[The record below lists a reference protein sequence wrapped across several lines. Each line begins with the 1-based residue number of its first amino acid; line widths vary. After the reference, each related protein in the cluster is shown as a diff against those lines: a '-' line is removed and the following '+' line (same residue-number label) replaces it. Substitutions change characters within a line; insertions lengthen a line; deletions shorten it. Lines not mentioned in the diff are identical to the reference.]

1 MSEAT
6 ATAPGERLSGRDAAL
21 ARRRA
26 LSLHGKSALQ
36 TGQAAASKS
45 ATQARMAAR
54 SSTPAPTPIS
64 AAAPAAAPSDGRQS
78 SETYSARVEQA
89 RPATPVAPA
98 PLSAVRQRRIEQSQ
112 RGRGDAQPCRPCGR
126 VKPEPPK
133 VEIGTTLAGSTVTG
147 NQVERAARV
156 TGNEA
161 GTCRSVTGTEYVGA
175 EQFGTFCGTAP
186 EPAPAKV
193 GLTSTSRGRRVT
205 GTEVGR
211 SMRVTGDET
220 GTCKRVT
227 GTEYLSAEQAG
238 EFCGTAPEP
247 HPEKSV
253 MGMTAARNA
262 VSGSDLART
271 VKVTGGESG
280 ASRNI
285 TGSAYAD
292 ALVRPS
298 AEGNSPKKVETRR
311 TSNGA
316 MVSGTLPGR
325 SPKLSGDE
333 PGACARVTGSDYM
346 NAEEF
351 VSFCRAEPYQS
362 PAKGGVSRTLKGLD
376 VSGTQVGRSSRVTG
390 DEPGA
395 CKPVTGTAY
404 IGADQ
409 YAEFCAARTAAEAI
423 NRARLGRNADL
434 TGIQPG
440 PDDKMTGNERGAC
453 QTVSGTPYVGE
464 SQTAAACGRPPMA
477 QAYRSRGPEGSQAPA
492 AITGNAMDAGQGGNR
507 TGDFSVVSP
516 ARAAQSSE
524 ARRITGNAYTGGGRI
539 TGPLARATGLVSGT
553 PEFRYRDETAA
564 AAVPAAPQPE
574 AEPAPD
580 RITGAGGDRHITGDA
595 WDRGNRVTG
604 TEGPASRRN
613 PTLRGDA
620 RGTGMGA
627 RAFRDAE
634 TATPTPAPAPTASRI
649 TGSSGN
655 SSAGAAI
662 TVSGGARG

>member
-6 ATAPGERLSGRDAAL
+6 ATATTERLSGREAAI
-21 ARRRA
+21 ARRQA
-26 LSLHGKSALQ
+26 LSLHGKGALKA
-36 TGQAAASKS
+36 GQATAPRS
-45 ATQARMAAR
+45 ATEARMATRA
-54 SSTPAPTPIS
+54 SAPAATATATS
-64 AAAPAAAPSDGRQS
+64 AAPADKPGCSCQQGDN
-78 SETYSARVEQA
+78 TYSARIEEA
-89 RPATPVAPA
+89 RPVTPA
-98 PLSAVRQRRIEQSQ
+98 PVPASRLRRIEQSLK
-112 RGRGDAQPCRPCGR
+112 GRGDAAPCRPCGR
-126 VKPEPPK
+126 IKPEPPK
-133 VEIGTTLAGSTVTG
+133 VEIGTTLAGGTVTG
-147 NQVERAARV
+147 NQVERTSRV

-161 GTCRSVTGTEYVGA
+161 GTCRTVTGTEYVGA
-175 EQFGTFCGTAP
+175 EQFGEFCGTLP

-193 GLTSTSRGRRVT
+193 GTTSTSRGRRVT

-211 SMRVTGDET
+211 STRVTGDET

-227 GTEYLSAEQAG
+227 GTEYLAAEQAG

-247 HPEKSV
+247 RPEKAV

-271 VKVTGGESG
+271 VTVTGGESG

-316 MVSGTLPGR
+316 TVSGTLPGR

-333 PGACARVTGSDYM
+333 PGACARVTGSDYI
-346 NAEEF
+346 NTEEF
-351 VSFCRAEPYQS
+351 KSFCRAEPYQS
-362 PAKGGVSRTLKGLD
+362 PAKVGVSRTLKGLD
-376 VSGTQVGRSSRVTG
+376 VSGTQVGRSAQVTG
-390 DEPGA
+390 DEHGA

-423 NRARLGRNADL
+423 NRARLGRNAEL
-434 TGIQPG
+434 TGTQPG
-440 PDDKMTGNERGAC
+440 PDDKMTGNERGTC
-453 QTVSGTPYVGE
+453 QPVSGTPYLGDNQV
-464 SQTAAACGRPPMA
+464 AAACGRPPMA

-516 ARAAQSSE
+516 ARAAQASE
-524 ARRITGNAYTGGGRI
+524 TRRVTGSAYGVGGRI

-553 PEFRYRDETAA
+553 PEFRYRDETGAV
-564 AAVPAAPQPE
+564 AVPAAPQPVT
-574 AEPAPD
+574 EPAPQ
-580 RITGAGGDRHITGDA
+580 RITGEGRERHITGDA

-604 TEGPASRRN
+604 TEGPATRRN
-613 PTLRGDA
+613 PTLRGDP
-620 RGTGMGA
+620 RGNAMSA
-627 RAFRDAE
+627 RAPRDVE
-634 TATPTPAPAPTASRI
+634 TPAPAPAASRI

-655 SSAGAAI
+655 ASGGAAI

>member
-6 ATAPGERLSGRDAAL
+6 ATATGERLSGREAAI
-21 ARRRA
+21 ARRQA
-26 LSLHGKSALQ
+26 LSLHGKSALKAGD
-36 TGQAAASKS
+36 TAAPRS
-45 ATQARMAAR
+45 ATEARMAAR
-54 SSTPAPTPIS
+54 ASVPAA
-64 AAAPAAAPSDGRQS
+64 AAAPAAAPSCGCRHG
-78 SETYSARVEQA
+78 ETYSARVEEA
-89 RPATPVAPA
+89 RPATPVALDPI
-98 PLSAVRQRRIEQSQ
+98 PAVRQRRMEQSLK
-112 RGRGDAQPCRPCGR
+112 GRGDAPPCRPCGR
-126 VKPEPPK
+126 IKPEPPK

-147 NQVERAARV
+147 NQVERTTRV

-175 EQFGTFCGTAP
+175 EQFGEFCGTLP

-193 GLTSTSRGRRVT
+193 GTSSTSRGRRVT

-211 SMRVTGDET
+211 STRVTGDET

-227 GTEYLSAEQAG
+227 GTEYLAAEQAG

-247 HPEKSV
+247 RPEKAT
-253 MGMTAARNA
+253 MGMTAGRNA

-271 VKVTGGESG
+271 VTVTGGESG
-280 ASRNI
+280 AARHI

-292 ALVRPS
+292 ALARPA
-298 AEGNSPKKVETRR
+298 AEGNGPKKVETRR
-311 TSNGA
+311 TSAGA
-316 MVSGTLPGR
+316 PVSGTLPGR
-325 SPKLSGDE
+325 SSKLSGDE
-333 PGACARVTGSDYM
+333 PGACARVTGSDYV
-346 NAEEF
+346 NTEEF
-351 VSFCRAEPYQS
+351 KSYCRTEPYQS
-362 PAKGGVSRTLKGLD
+362 PAKVGVSRTLKGLD

-390 DEPGA
+390 DEHGT
-395 CKPVTGTAY
+395 CKPVTGTSY

-423 NRARLGRNADL
+423 NRARLGRSADL

-453 QTVSGTPYVGE
+453 QPVSGTPYQGE
-464 SQTAAACGRPPMA
+464 SQTAAACGRAPMA
-477 QAYRSRGPEGSQAPA
+477 QAFRSRGPEGSQAPA

-516 ARAAQSSE
+516 ARAAQASE
-524 ARRITGNAYTGGGRI
+524 TRRITGSAYGVGGRI

-553 PEFRYRDETAA
+553 PEFRYRDEAGA
-564 AAVPAAPQPE
+564 VAVPAAPQPAVE
-574 AEPAPD
+574 AAPQ
-580 RITGAGGDRHITGDA
+580 RITGEGRERHITGDA

-604 TEGPASRRN
+604 TEGPATRRN
-613 PTLRGDA
+613 PTQRGDA
-620 RGTGMGA
+620 RGNAMSA
-627 RAFRDAE
+627 RAFRDVE
-634 TATPTPAPAPTASRI
+634 TPEPSASRI

-655 SSAGAAI
+655 ASAGATI

>member
-6 ATAPGERLSGRDAAL
+6 ATATAERLSGREAAI
-21 ARRRA
+21 ARRQA
-26 LSLHGKSALQ
+26 LSLHGKGALKAGS
-36 TGQAAASKS
+36 TAAPKS
-45 ATQARMAAR
+45 ATEARMAAR
-54 SSTPAPTPIS
+54 TRAPAPTA
-64 AAAPAAAPSDGRQS
+64 AAAPAEAPNCGCQHG
-78 SETYSARVEQA
+78 ETFSARVEEA
-89 RPATPVAPA
+89 RPATPVALA
-98 PLSAVRQRRIEQSQ
+98 PVSAVRQRRIKQSQ
-112 RGRGDAQPCRPCGR
+112 RGRGDAPPCRPCGR
-126 VKPEPPK
+126 IKPEPPK

-147 NQVERAARV
+147 NQVERTSRV
-156 TGNEA
+156 TGNES
-161 GTCRSVTGTEYVGA
+161 GSCRAVTGTEYVGA
-175 EQFGTFCGTAP
+175 EQFGDLCGILP

-193 GLTSTSRGRRVT
+193 GTTSTSRGRRVT

-211 SMRVTGDET
+211 STRVTGDET

-227 GTEYLSAEQAG
+227 GTEYLAAEQAG

-247 HPEKSV
+247 RPEKAV

-271 VKVTGGESG
+271 TKVTGGESG

-333 PGACARVTGSDYM
+333 PGACARVTGSDYV
-346 NAEEF
+346 NTEEF
-351 VSFCRAEPYQS
+351 KSFCRAEPYQS
-362 PAKGGVSRTLKGLD
+362 PAKVGVSRTLKGLD
-376 VSGTQVGRSSRVTG
+376 VSGTQVGRSAQVTG
-390 DEPGA
+390 DEHGA
-395 CKPVTGTAY
+395 CKPVTGTSY

-440 PDDKMTGNERGAC
+440 PDDKMTGNERGTC
-453 QTVSGTPYVGE
+453 QPVSGTPYQGE

-492 AITGNAMDAGQGGNR
+492 SITGNAMDAGQGGNR

-516 ARAAQSSE
+516 ARAAQASE
-524 ARRITGNAYTGGGRI
+524 TRRITGSAYGVGGRI

-553 PEFRYRDETAA
+553 PEFRYRDETGTV
-564 AAVPAAPQPE
+564 AVPAAPQPADE
-574 AEPAPD
+574 AAPE
-580 RITGAGGDRHITGDA
+580 RITGEGRERRITGDA
-595 WDRGNRVTG
+595 WDRGDRVTG
-604 TEGPASRRN
+604 TEGRSAQRRN
-613 PTLRGDA
+613 PTLRGDPRGNGTTA
-620 RGTGMGA
+620 RDN
-627 RAFRDAE
+627 REVER
-634 TATPTPAPAPTASRI
+634 PAAAASRI

-655 SSAGAAI
+655 ANGGAAI

>member
-6 ATAPGERLSGRDAAL
+6 ATAPGERLSGREAAI
-21 ARRRA
+21 ARRQA
-26 LSLHGKSALQ
+26 LSLHGKSALKAGN
-36 TGQAAASKS
+36 TAAPRS
-45 ATQARMAAR
+45 ATEARMAAR
-54 SSTPAPTPIS
+54 ASAPAAAS
-64 AAAPAAAPSDGRQS
+64 AAAPSCGCQH
-78 SETYSARVEQA
+78 SETYSARVEEA
-89 RPATPVAPA
+89 RPATPLALDPI
-98 PLSAVRQRRIEQSQ
+98 PAVRQRRMEQSLK
-112 RGRGDAQPCRPCGR
+112 GRGDAPPCRPCGR
-126 VKPEPPK
+126 IKPEPPK

-147 NQVERAARV
+147 NQVERTPLV

-161 GTCRSVTGTEYVGA
+161 GSCRAVTGTEYVGA
-175 EQFGTFCGTAP
+175 EQFGDLCGILP

-193 GLTSTSRGRRVT
+193 SLTSTSRGRRVT

-211 SMRVTGDET
+211 STRVTGDET

-227 GTEYLSAEQAG
+227 GTEYLAAEQAG

-247 HPEKSV
+247 RPEKAI
-253 MGMTAARNA
+253 MGMTAGRNA

-271 VKVTGGESG
+271 VTVTGGESG
-280 ASRNI
+280 AARHI

-292 ALVRPS
+292 ALARPA
-298 AEGNSPKKVETRR
+298 AEGDGPKKVETRR
-311 TSNGA
+311 TSAGA
-316 MVSGTLPGR
+316 LVSGTLPGR
-325 SPKLSGDE
+325 SSKLSGDE
-333 PGACARVTGSDYM
+333 PGACARVTGSDYV
-346 NAEEF
+346 NTEEF
-351 VSFCRAEPYQS
+351 KSFCRAEPYQS
-362 PAKGGVSRTLKGLD
+362 PAKVGVSRTLKGLD

-390 DEPGA
+390 DEHGT
-395 CKPVTGTAY
+395 CKPVTGTSY

-423 NRARLGRNADL
+423 NRARLGRSADL

-453 QTVSGTPYVGE
+453 QPVSGTPYQGE

-524 ARRITGNAYTGGGRI
+524 TRRVTGSAYGVGGRI

-564 AAVPAAPQPE
+564 VAIPAAPQPAAE
-574 AEPAPD
+574 ATAE
-580 RITGAGGDRHITGDA
+580 RITGEGRERRITGDA
-595 WDRGNRVTG
+595 WDRGGRVTG
-604 TEGPASRRN
+604 TEGPATRRN
-613 PTLRGDA
+613 PTQRGDA
-620 RGTGMGA
+620 RGNAVGA
-627 RAFRDAE
+627 RAFRDVE
-634 TATPTPAPAPTASRI
+634 TPEPSPSRI

-655 SSAGAAI
+655 ASAGATI

>member
-6 ATAPGERLSGRDAAL
+6 ATATAERLSGREAAI
-21 ARRRA
+21 ARRQA
-26 LSLHGKSALQ
+26 LSLHGKGALKAGP
-36 TGQAAASKS
+36 TATPKS
-45 ATQARMAAR
+45 ATAARMAAR
-54 SSTPAPTPIS
+54 TRASDPS
-64 AAAPAAAPSDGRQS
+64 AAATPADAPNCGCQH
-78 SETYSARVEQA
+78 SETFSARIEEA
-89 RPATPVAPA
+89 RPATPVTPA
-98 PLSAVRQRRIEQSQ
+98 PVSAVRQRRINQSQ
-112 RGRGDAQPCRPCGR
+112 RGRGDAPPCRPCGR
-126 VKPEPPK
+126 IKPEPPK

-147 NQVERAARV
+147 NQVERTAHV

-161 GTCRSVTGTEYVGA
+161 GTCRPVTGTEYVGA
-175 EQFGTFCGTAP
+175 EQFGEFCGTLP

-211 SMRVTGDET
+211 SSKVTGDES

-227 GTEYLSAEQAG
+227 GTEYLAAEQPG

-247 HPEKSV
+247 RPEKAV

-271 VKVTGGESG
+271 AKVTGGEAG
-280 ASRNI
+280 TGRLI

-292 ALVRPS
+292 ALVRPV
-298 AEGNSPKKVETRR
+298 AEGNGPKKVETRH
-311 TSNGA
+311 TSAGA
-316 MVSGTLPGR
+316 PVSGTLPGR

-333 PGACARVTGSDYM
+333 PGACARVTGSDYV
-346 NAEEF
+346 NTEEF
-351 VSFCRAEPYQS
+351 VSFCRAEPYLS
-362 PAKGGVSRTLKGLD
+362 PAKVGVSRTLQGLD
-376 VSGTQVGRSSRVTG
+376 VSGTQVGRSAHVTG
-390 DEPGA
+390 DEYGA
-395 CKPVTGTAY
+395 CKPITGTAY

-423 NRARLGRNADL
+423 NRARLGRSADL

-440 PDDKMTGNERGAC
+440 PDDKMTGNERGTC
-453 QTVSGTPYVGE
+453 QPVSGTPYLGE
-464 SQTAAACGRPPMA
+464 SQVAAACGRPPMA
-477 QAYRSRGPEGSQAPA
+477 QAYRSRGPAGSQAPA

-524 ARRITGNAYTGGGRI
+524 VRRVTGNAYGAGGRI

-553 PEFRYRDETAA
+553 PEFRYRDETADV
-564 AAVPAAPQPE
+564 AVPAAPQPE
-574 AEPAPD
+574 AETAPE
-580 RITGAGGDRHITGDA
+580 RITGAGGERRITGDA
-595 WDRGNRVTG
+595 WDRGDRVTG

-613 PTLRGDA
+613 PTLRGDP
-620 RGTGMGA
+620 RGNGMSA
-627 RAFRDAE
+627 RAFRDVE
-634 TATPTPAPAPTASRI
+634 TPAPAASRI

>member
-6 ATAPGERLSGRDAAL
+6 ATATAERLSGREAAI
-21 ARRRA
+21 ARRQA
-26 LSLHGKSALQ
+26 LSLHGKSALKAGN
-36 TGQAAASKS
+36 TAAPRS
-45 ATQARMAAR
+45 ATEARMAAHT
-54 SSTPAPTPIS
+54 SAPAPTAAATP
-64 AAAPAAAPSDGRQS
+64 AAPAETPSCGCQHG
-78 SETYSARVEQA
+78 ETFSARIEEA
-89 RPATPVAPA
+89 RPATPVELAPI
-98 PLSAVRQRRIEQSQ
+98 SAVRQRRIEQSL
-112 RGRGDAQPCRPCGR
+112 RGRGDAPPCRPCGR
-126 VKPEPPK
+126 IKPEPPK

-147 NQVERAARV
+147 NQVERTARV

-175 EQFGTFCGTAP
+175 EQFGEFCGTLP

-193 GLTSTSRGRRVT
+193 GTTSTSRGRRVT

-211 SMRVTGDET
+211 STRVTGDET

-227 GTEYLSAEQAG
+227 GTEYLAAEQSG

-247 HPEKSV
+247 RPEKAV

-280 ASRNI
+280 ASRHI

-292 ALVRPS
+292 ALVRPA
-298 AEGNSPKKVETRR
+298 AEGNGPKKVETRR

-316 MVSGTLPGR
+316 TVSGTLPGR
-325 SPKLSGDE
+325 SSKLSGDE
-333 PGACARVTGSDYM
+333 PGACARVTGSDYI
-346 NAEEF
+346 NTEEF
-351 VSFCRAEPYQS
+351 KSFCRAEPYQS
-362 PAKGGVSRTLKGLD
+362 PAKGGVSRTLRGLD
-376 VSGTQVGRSSRVTG
+376 VSGTQVGHSARVTG
-390 DEPGA
+390 DEHGA

-423 NRARLGRNADL
+423 NRARLGRSADL

-440 PDDKMTGNERGAC
+440 PDDKMTGNERGTC
-453 QTVSGTPYVGE
+453 QPVSGTPYLGE
-464 SQTAAACGRPPMA
+464 SQIAAACGRPPMA

-524 ARRITGNAYTGGGRI
+524 ARRVTGSAYGGGGRI

-553 PEFRYRDETAA
+553 PEFRYRDERNEIGA
-564 AAVPAAPQPE
+564 AAVPAVPQPE
-574 AEPAPD
+574 AEAAPE
-580 RITGAGGDRHITGDA
+580 RITGEGRERHITGDA
-595 WDRGNRVTG
+595 WDRGDRVTG
-604 TEGPASRRN
+604 TEGRSAQRRN
-613 PTLRGDA
+613 PTLRGDPRGNGVTA
-620 RGTGMGA
+620 RDN
-627 RAFRDAE
+627 REIER
-634 TATPTPAPAPTASRI
+634 PAPAASRI

-655 SSAGAAI
+655 AGTGATI

>member
-6 ATAPGERLSGRDAAL
+6 ATATAERLSGREAAI
-21 ARRRA
+21 ARRQA
-26 LSLHGKSALQ
+26 LSLHGKGALKAGP
-36 TGQAAASKS
+36 TAAPKS
-45 ATQARMAAR
+45 ATEARMAAR
-54 SSTPAPTPIS
+54 TRAPAPTA
-64 AAAPAAAPSDGRQS
+64 AAAPAETPSCGCQH
-78 SETYSARVEQA
+78 SETFSARVEEA
-89 RPATPVAPA
+89 RPATPVALA
-98 PLSAVRQRRIEQSQ
+98 PVSAVRQRRIKQSQ
-112 RGRGDAQPCRPCGR
+112 RGRGDAPPCRPCGR
-126 VKPEPPK
+126 IKPEPSK
-133 VEIGTTLAGSTVTG
+133 VEIGTTLAGGTVTG
-147 NQVERAARV
+147 NQVERTTRV

-161 GTCRSVTGTEYVGA
+161 GTCRTVTGTEYVGA
-175 EQFGTFCGTAP
+175 EQFGEFCGTLP

-211 SMRVTGDET
+211 SSKVTGDES

-227 GTEYLSAEQAG
+227 GTEYLAAEQPG

-247 HPEKSV
+247 RPEKSV

-271 VKVTGGESG
+271 TKVTGGESG

-298 AEGNSPKKVETRR
+298 AEGNGPKKVATRR

-333 PGACARVTGSDYM
+333 PGACARVTGSDYV
-346 NAEEF
+346 NTEEF

-362 PAKGGVSRTLKGLD
+362 PAKVGVSRTLQGLD
-376 VSGTQVGRSSRVTG
+376 VSGTQVGRSAHVTG
-390 DEPGA
+390 DEHGA

-423 NRARLGRNADL
+423 NRARLGRSADL

-440 PDDKMTGNERGAC
+440 PDDKMTGNERGTC
-453 QTVSGTPYVGE
+453 QPVSGTPYLGE
-464 SQTAAACGRPPMA
+464 SQVAAACGRPPMA

-524 ARRITGNAYTGGGRI
+524 TRRVTGNAYGAGGRI

-564 AAVPAAPQPE
+564 VAIPAAPQPAAE
-574 AEPAPD
+574 AETAPD
-580 RITGAGGDRHITGDA
+580 RITGAGGERHITGDA

-613 PTLRGDA
+613 PTLRGDP
-620 RGTGMGA
+620 RGNGMSA
-627 RAFRDAE
+627 RAFRDRDVE
-634 TATPTPAPAPTASRI
+634 TPAPTPSASRI

>member
-6 ATAPGERLSGRDAAL
+6 ATATGERLSGREAAI
-21 ARRRA
+21 ARRQA
-26 LSLHGKSALQ
+26 LSLHGKSALKAGP
-36 TGQAAASKS
+36 TAAPKS
-45 ATQARMAAR
+45 ATEARMAAR
-54 SSTPAPTPIS
+54 TSAPAPSVAATP
-64 AAAPAAAPSDGRQS
+64 AAPAETPSCGCQH
-78 SETYSARVEQA
+78 SETYSARVEEA
-89 RPATPVAPA
+89 RPATPVALEPI
-98 PLSAVRQRRIEQSQ
+98 SAVRQRRIEQSL
-112 RGRGDAQPCRPCGR
+112 RGRGDAPPCRPCGR
-126 VKPEPPK
+126 IKPEPPK

-147 NQVERAARV
+147 NQVERATRV

-161 GTCRSVTGTEYVGA
+161 GTCRTVTGTEYVGA
-175 EQFGTFCGTAP
+175 EQFGEFCGTLP

-211 SMRVTGDET
+211 STRVTGDET

-227 GTEYLSAEQAG
+227 GTEYLAAEQAG

-247 HPEKSV
+247 RAEKAV
-253 MGMTAARNA
+253 MGMTAGRNA
-262 VSGSDLART
+262 VSGSDLARAT
-271 VKVTGGESG
+271 KVTGGEAG
-280 ASRNI
+280 AGRHV

-292 ALVRPS
+292 ALARPA
-298 AEGNSPKKVETRR
+298 AEGSGPKKVETRR

-316 MVSGTLPGR
+316 TVSGTLPGR
-325 SPKLSGDE
+325 SSKLSGDE
-333 PGACARVTGSDYM
+333 PGACARVTGSDYVNM
-346 NAEEF
+346 EEF

-376 VSGTQVGRSSRVTG
+376 VSGTQVGRSTRVTG
-390 DEPGA
+390 DEHGT

-423 NRARLGRNADL
+423 NRARLGRSADL

-453 QTVSGTPYVGE
+453 QPVSGTPYVGE
-464 SQTAAACGRPPMA
+464 SQTAAACGRAPMA

-492 AITGNAMDAGQGGNR
+492 AITGNAMDAGQGDNR
-507 TGDFSVVSP
+507 TGDFSVMSP

-524 ARRITGNAYTGGGRI
+524 ARRVTGNAYGSGGRI

-580 RITGAGGDRHITGDA
+580 RITGAGGERHITGDA

-604 TEGPASRRN
+604 TEGSASRRN
-613 PTLRGDA
+613 PTLRGDV
-620 RGTGMGA
+620 RGTGMSA

-634 TATPTPAPAPTASRI
+634 TPTPAPTASRI